1 MAEPHRD
8 GVGVRTFRIASGAHL
23 LSFTRG
29 SALNPSLHQV
39 LLRVPPTA
47 DIVINVDGLWR
58 GRCAARYCLPQRLAA
73 CSAIASSRG
82 RLCADSGMRSLF
94 ELSGLDRLVL
104 IEESLDDALSYVV
117 GRAWLTALGEASP

>member
-1 MAEPHRD
+1 MAEPRRD
-8 GVGVRTFRIASGAHL
+8 GLGVRTFRIASGAHL

-29 SALNPSLHQV
+29 NSVNPALHEALA
-39 LLRVPPTA
+39 RVPPTA
-47 DIVINVDGLWR
+47 DIVINVDGLGEDDALHVIACLSASPR
-58 GRCAARYCLPQRLAA
+58 VRQSPRRVVVVCAE
-73 CSAIASSRG
+73 
-82 RLCADSGMRSLF
+82 SGMRSLF